1 MTLIGDILSATPNP
15 GSLAVWGLGQM
26 GVLLKTSSCKV
37 ILIDPVLSNV
47 VAERTPS
54 MQMEFKRAFPP
65 PILPEEVTF
74 ADYVL
79 CTHEHM
85 DHADPLTLA
94 PLAKASPQAMFITTQ
109 FAAPILAEAGI
120 SAERILF
127 PPLNQPLVL
136 DGITLW
142 AIAAAHYEREIDPQK
157 GARYLSFMLA
167 LDGIHFFH
175 SGDTLLHP
183 EWVAD
188 LHRLPRADAAMLAV
202 NGRDP
207 IRESKGVLGNLTPD
221 EAVGLMHELGWGVL
235 IPGHNDL
242 FVWNSLPPDDLSE
255 AAKRC
260 TPEVQVKT
268 VPPGGLLLITNR

>member
-1 MTLIGDILSATPNP
+1 MKLRGKILSTTPDP

-26 GVLLKTSSCKV
+26 GVVLKTGSSKV

-47 VAERTPS
+47 VAERTPG
-54 MQMEFKRAFPP
+54 MKTEFKRAFPP
-65 PILPEEVTF
+65 PILPEEITF

-85 DHADPLTLA
+85 DHADPLTLSL
-94 PLAKASPQAMFITTQ
+94 LAKASPQAIFITTQ
-109 FAAPILAEAGI
+109 FAAPILKEAGI
-120 SAERILF
+120 TSERIFF
-127 PPLNQPLVL
+127 PSLNQPLVL
-136 DGITLW
+136 DGVTLW
-142 AIAAAHYEREIDPQK
+142 AIAAAHYEREIDPLK

-167 LDGIHFFH
+167 MDGVHFFH

-183 EWVAD
+183 DWLAD
-188 LHRLPRADAAMLAV
+188 LRRLPRADVAMLAV

-207 IRESKGVLGNLTPD
+207 VREAKGVLGNLMPD
-221 EAVGLMHELGWGVL
+221 EAVGVMEELGWGML

-242 FVWNSLPPDDLSE
+242 FKWNSIPWDDLLN
-255 AAKRC
+255 AAKRS

-268 VPPGGLLLITNR
+268 LPPGGQLQIIGN